1 MSTRHFSLPLSRW
14 HHVADRIRQIG
25 DSKSNEAFA
34 VLATTQLGTP
44 IDAEQSLALKER
56 GKKALSNIEL
66 ARQAV
71 TVVGTIRDE
80 LAKANAAYG
89 INSLLSQAESKRREA
104 QLLRR
109 FGNIDLVTKVPL
121 DQSNSVLASQ
131 QKEREVYTR
140 ASVNVA
146 LVSAQSL
153 AGFSDLASALDSQAA
168 AINDQVAELNRN
180 KLSIELPVDLAKAAG
195 LGD

>member
-25 DSKSNEAFA
+25 ESKAAEAFA
-34 VLATTQLGTP
+34 ALASTQLTTP
-44 IDAEQSLALKER
+44 IDAEQKSALVDR
-56 GKKALSNIEL
+56 GNKALGHVEM
-66 ARQAV
+66 ARKAV
-71 TVVGTIRDE
+71 GVVGTIRDE

-109 FGNIDLVTKVPL
+109 FAGIDLVTKVPL
-121 DQSNSVLASQ
+121 EQSNSVLANQ
-131 QKEREVYTR
+131 QKEREVYAR
-140 ASVNVA
+140 ACVNVS
-146 LVSAQSL
+146 LVPAHSL
-153 AGFSDLASALDSQAA
+153 AGFADQASVLDAEAA